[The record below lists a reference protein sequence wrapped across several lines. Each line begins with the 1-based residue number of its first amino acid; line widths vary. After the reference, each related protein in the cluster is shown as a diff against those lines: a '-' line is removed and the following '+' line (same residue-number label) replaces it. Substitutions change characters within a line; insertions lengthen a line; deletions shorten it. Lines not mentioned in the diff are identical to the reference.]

1 MATQTIDAETIDMS
15 FVTTLKMIYQN
26 MTCSGFGTTGSR
38 EGNTTMFSLRQCMT
52 YLSGYPPRNASCAT
66 PRHSAA

>member
-26 MTCSGFGTTGSR
+26 MTCSGFGITGSGK
-38 EGNTTMFSLRQCMT
+38 GNNTMFGL
-52 YLSGYPPRNASCAT
+52 GVGV
-66 PRHSAA
+66 